1 MLSRLITVSALPS
14 FQILEWGVISAE
26 RADPHSKKK
35 KMRQI
40 SEAVRAPCRCAES
53 RTSFSVAP
61 QPHPPPD
68 I

>member
-35 KMRQI
+35 KE
-40 SEAVRAPCRCAES
+40 EAD
-53 RTSFSVAP
+53 F
-61 QPHPPPD
+61 
-68 I
+68 